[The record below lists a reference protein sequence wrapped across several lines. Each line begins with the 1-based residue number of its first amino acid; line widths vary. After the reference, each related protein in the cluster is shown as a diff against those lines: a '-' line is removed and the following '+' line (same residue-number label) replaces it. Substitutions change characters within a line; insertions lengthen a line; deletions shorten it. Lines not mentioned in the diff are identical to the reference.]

1 MNVHK
6 PLKTLVLSTA
16 LSLMAVFSASSELVL
31 AGGPAKSIGPNSA
44 FTASSKAGILLPAL
58 RPAPMSP
65 AQMLLPALR
74 PTQTSPTQMLLPA
87 LQPVPPNYFMTPED
101 EFLFWLDF

>member
-65 AQMLLPALR
+65 AQMLLPAL
-74 PTQTSPTQMLLPA
+74 
-87 LQPVPPNYFMTPED
+87 QPVPPNYFMTPED